1 MSTYKTSYPFTGNLY
16 SAGSVGIGIANGI
29 NYNQSAYSYTTTGAW
44 TTSSSNVIIGTDG
57 DTSLRVNG
65 DTNISGNLTV
75 GGTNITVVLNDIQR
89 QLGLLTPN
97 PALEEE
103 FDQLRLLAEQYRAL
117 EAHLLEQKRVW
128 DILKK
133 E

>member
-1 MSTYKTSYPFTGNLY
+1 MPTYTTSYPFTGNLY
-16 SAGSVGIGIANGI
+16 SAGSVSISNGI
-29 NYNQSAYSYTTTGAW
+29 DYSQTAYSTTGIW
-44 TTSSSNVIIGTDG
+44 STSPSKVIIGTDN
-57 DTSLRVNG
+57 DASLQVNG
-65 DTNISGNLTV
+65 DTNISGNLVV

-117 EAHLLEQKRVW
+117 EAHLLEQNRVW